1 MVASQMAQMVKNP
14 PANAGDIGD
23 PGLIPVSGK
32 SPGKEMAILSN
43 ILAWRIPWIEEPGG
57 L

>member
-1 MVASQMAQMVKNP
+1 MVASQMAQMVKSL
-14 PANAGDIGD
+14 PANAGDTGD
-23 PGLIPVSGK
+23 PDLIPVSGK
-32 SPGKEMAILSN
+32 PPGEEMAILSN